1 MIMINLSR
9 MLKTKKLHL
18 IQRSVSITNLKL
30 FNNLYSKSENIFIET
45 RTELDFFFMSYEIL
59 NTIGQGTYGVV
70 YRAQNS
76 QNKEIV
82 ALKLIKF
89 ENRQDGLPNTAIR
102 EIALLKELKHPCVIQ
117 LYDVIHSQH
126 QLTLIFEY
134 CEWDL
139 NRYMQNYLTHH
150 NNEQSLNVN
159 QVISL
164 SHQLLSALAYIHQNS
179 IIHRDV
185 KPQNLLINR
194 NLELKL
200 ADFGLARSTY
210 IPVDPNSIS
219 TEVVTQWYRPP
230 EILLDIHN
238 YSFPVDIWSAGCVIV
253 EMLTG
258 QPLFPCNNNE
268 EMLNVV
274 CQLFGYEKM
283 VEAFPDHINQLEPSK
298 DEKGIELTNYLQGY
312 DPRLVNLASKLLEPD
327 PTKRITAEMALKHSV
342 FHNLSSYKMN
352 EKNLQKHV

>member
-1 MIMINLSR
+1 MA
-9 MLKTKKLHL
+9 
-18 IQRSVSITNLKL
+18 
-30 FNNLYSKSENIFIET
+30 
-45 RTELDFFFMSYEIL
+45 YEIL

-70 YRAQNS
+70 YKAQNS

-89 ENRQDGLPNTAIR
+89 ETKQDGIPSTAIR

-139 NRYMQNYLTHH
+139 NRYMQNFFAQNT
-150 NNEQSLNVN
+150 NEQTLNV
-159 QVISL
+159 QQITSL
-164 SHQLLSALAYIHQNS
+164 SHQLLSALDYIHQNR
-179 IIHRDV
+179 ILHRDV

-210 IPVDPNSIS
+210 IPADQNSIS

-230 EILLDIHN
+230 EILLDIHD
-238 YSFPVDIWSAGCVIV
+238 YSFPVDVWSAGCVIV

-258 QPLFPCNNNE
+258 QPLFPCNTNE
-268 EMLNVV
+268 EMINVV
-274 CQLFGYEKM
+274 CQLFGYDKM
-283 VEAFPDHINQLEPSK
+283 VEAFPDHLSQLEPSK
-298 DEKGIELTNYLQGY
+298 DEKGIGLANYLQGC
-312 DPRLVNLASKLLEPD
+312 DPQLVDLASKLLEPD
-327 PTKRITAEMALKHSV
+327 PNKRITAKQATKHPV
-342 FHNLSSYKMN
+342 FAKYHEEQTN
-352 EKNLQKHV
+352 EKSEK